1 MFRTALYLVERYK
14 FFLTSLYFTVG
25 LVAKA
30 CVIVDKENRK
40 RIVFISCLSSQL
52 SNCSTVEG
60 LSAEGDD
67 GPEDQG
73 GGCAQGPPQVD

>member
-14 FFLTSLYFTVG
+14 FFLTSLYFTV
-25 LVAKA
+25 AKA

-40 RIVFISCLSSQL
+40 RIIFISCFSSQL

-60 LSAEGDD
+60 LSPEGDD

-73 GGCAQGPPQVD
+73 GGFAQGPPEVD